1 MRLLALTAALMLTVT
16 SAAASR
22 EVPRGQTLVIGK
34 VSDKPRKHY
43 KRLRPMLDYAVER
56 LADQGIRAGEVVMAR
71 DNEEMIELLRSGQVD
86 WVTETA
92 FSALRYVDDA
102 GARLLVRK
110 WKKGV
115 PEYHTVFITRRDS
128 DIHTLSDLTGRRL
141 ALEDPGSSTAF
152 FLPVGALLDTGLT
165 PQELP
170 RRDAP
175 VPHRRVGYTF
185 AGGEI
190 NITAWVARGIV
201 DAGAY
206 SNIDWADPDH
216 TPRAMRE
223 NLRIFHHGEP
233 IPRAF
238 EIVRGDLRPGLR
250 EALRR
255 VLLDAENV
263 PAGRRAMQAYQSTT
277 RFDAITP
284 TIEAQLA
291 TVRRCLAS
299 VREMLAR

>member
-102 GARLLVRK
+102 GARVLVRK

-115 PEYHTVFITRRDS
+115 PEYHTVFITRRNS